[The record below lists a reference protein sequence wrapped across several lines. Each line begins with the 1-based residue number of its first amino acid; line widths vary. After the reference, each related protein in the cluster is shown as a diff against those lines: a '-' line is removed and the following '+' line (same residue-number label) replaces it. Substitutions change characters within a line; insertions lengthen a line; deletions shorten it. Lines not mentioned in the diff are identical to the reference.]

1 MHRVQQDIGNPC
13 SQVCK
18 PRLSNRLSSNAKL
31 QDFERHAMSEE
42 VARSVPNEDVNK
54 AISDLERLEP
64 HGASPALLSCFR
76 GPFGA
81 LRLSQTEKLEPI
93 HMDTE
98 VAPLLSRDW
107 DDELE
112 EILREDEFTFD
123 NPAVQEIGQNESW
136 MPQEPNLSQLEN
148 TSFGSIESQ
157 LQPQINIY
165 GTNIE
170 SWTLLSHYKG
180 QIVPLISPLRRG
192 QETPWISL
200 VIPCAVT
207 TLGELTLNG
216 QVNNAR
222 LALLN
227 AVWSTSAF
235 HLSNN
240 TSWSGN
246 WKASGEMYL
255 QRAEYYFQKC
265 MEETC
270 LSTSK
275 INKYKEILMA
285 ILSLSNAFV
294 WYQQPFLLE

>member
-1 MHRVQQDIGNPC
+1 
-13 SQVCK
+13 
-18 PRLSNRLSSNAKL
+18 
-31 QDFERHAMSEE
+31 
-42 VARSVPNEDVNK
+42 
-54 AISDLERLEP
+54 
-64 HGASPALLSCFR
+64 
-76 GPFGA
+76 
-81 LRLSQTEKLEPI
+81 
-93 HMDTE
+93 
-98 VAPLLSRDW
+98 
-107 DDELE
+107 
-112 EILREDEFTFD
+112 
-123 NPAVQEIGQNESW
+123 
-136 MPQEPNLSQLEN
+136 
-148 TSFGSIESQ
+148 
-157 LQPQINIY
+157 
-165 GTNIE
+165 
-170 SWTLLSHYKG
+170 
-180 QIVPLISPLRRG
+180 
-192 QETPWISL
+192 

-240 TSWSGN
+240 TSWPGN